1 MNLPKTVLAFV
12 LVTGLILL
20 IAIAIPAAP
29 QPLPVIHVPTIPVL
43 PILVDRESGS
53 VIFWHDTFGVKI
65 IDRHTGSTI
74 THAAIVLNG
83 YVYEAVP
90 PCVHKVR
97 LDEYLKQMAGG
108 TWNEAEFI
116 RVDDAT
122 LLADYNRHGQRWNQG
137 DIDQD
142 GFHIVM
148 HPVKHKATPYFITVP
163 KKPFTRDQI
172 AAMVKYAESQLGR
185 LYGLRGF
192 DKRETLRIFCSEL
205 VGNTIE
211 QSGLIK
217 SANFHE
223 SPGSLKKK
231 LEPFYS
237 EKDTAT
243 R

>member
-12 LVTGLILL
+12 LAIGLILL

-43 PILVDRESGS
+43 PVLVDRESGS

-97 LDEYLKQMAGG
+97 LDEYKAHMAKKG
-108 TWNEAEFI
+108 T
-116 RVDDAT
+116 
-122 LLADYNRHGQRWNQG
+122 H
-137 DIDQD
+137 
-142 GFHIVM
+142 
-148 HPVKHKATPYFITVP
+148 YFITVP
-163 KKPFTRDQI
+163 KKPFSRDQI

-185 LYGLRGF
+185 PYLLRGYW
-192 DKRETLRIFCSEL
+192 KGMETRGIFCSQL

-211 QSGLIK
+211 TSGLIK

-223 SPGSLKKK
+223 SPGSLYEK
-231 LEPFYS
+231 LEPFYV
-237 EKDTAT
+237 EN
-243 R
+243 